1 MRQGTKWN
9 PVKEIF
15 FLIFYL
21 LIKESRRQVKDL
33 ESINDP
39 DANKMLN
46 DYKTVNATTNQ
57 QLIGSRNWMMDKTAQ
72 IIERSKKKVTLF
84 KKVWNHCKRKI
95 NYLSPG
101 LRYTVQDN
109 INVGTETAAALKA
122 QLLNPNNKDIGDIPG
137 LAPPAMTR
145 ELLWNAS

>member
-72 IIERSKKKVTLF
+72 IIERSKKVTLF